1 MEILKVHH
9 LLNLFSS
16 HLIFKNIEI
25 ISIFLKI
32 ESFLHQE
39 FFSLSVI
46 YRFLSVQHNYIHSY
60 NQ

>member
-1 MEILKVHH
+1 MEIPKVHH

-32 ESFLHQE
+32 ESLLHQE
-39 FFSLSVI
+39 LFSLSVI
-46 YRFLSVQHNYIHSY
+46 YRF
-60 NQ
+60 